1 MNKILFKY
9 LIQNFL
15 KTFLIM
21 VIIFYCF
28 GILLNLFEEIEFFKN
43 IEANVF
49 TPLILTSLIIPS
61 LIIKILPFIIFIS
74 SMWFMLKLRNNTELT
89 SLKVY
94 GYSNL
99 KIFFILAITSFIIG
113 WLILFILNPIT
124 STMAKFYEK
133 TKSNYSRDIDHLV
146 LFNKNGLWIKEQLD
160 DQQRII
166 SAENLEK
173 NTISNL
179 NIYHL
184 NKNSN
189 LTEKIFSK
197 TADITDNEWKLY
209 DVSIFETRNNV
220 SKQTKKDF
228 YTIESKYDYEQI
240 NNLYKNFDSLSFV
253 DVLINYDSHIANG
266 YNNEFLN
273 QSLHSMLTLPFFLLL
288 MTALAA
294 VLTMY
299 TLRKS
304 DNIKFIIVGL
314 ISSIGIF
321 YLKNLSLALGQT
333 DKIPLILAIWAP
345 IIILSFLIF
354 IGILQVNE
362 K

>member
-1 MNKILFKY
+1 
-9 LIQNFL
+9 
-15 KTFLIM
+15 
-21 VIIFYCF
+21 
-28 GILLNLFEEIEFFKN
+28 
-43 IEANVF
+43 
-49 TPLILTSLIIPS
+49 
-61 LIIKILPFIIFIS
+61 
-74 SMWFMLKLRNNTELT
+74 
-89 SLKVY
+89 
-94 GYSNL
+94 
-99 KIFFILAITSFIIG
+99 
-113 WLILFILNPIT
+113 
-124 STMAKFYEK
+124 MAKFYEK

-146 LFNKNGLWIKEQLD
+146 LFNKNGLWIKEQLEN
-160 DQQRII
+160 QQRII

-173 NTISNL
+173 NIISNL

-184 NKNSN
+184 NENSN

-197 TADITDNEWKLY
+197 KADITDNEWKLY
-209 DVSIFETRNNV
+209 DVTIFKTKNNV
-220 SKQTKKDF
+220 SKQIKKDF
-228 YTIESKYDYEQI
+228 YKIESKYDYDQI
-240 NNLYKNFDSLSFV
+240 SNLYKNFDSLSFV
-253 DVLINYDSHIANG
+253 DILINYESHVASG

-294 VLTMY
+294 VLTMN

>member
-1 MNKILFKY
+1 
-9 LIQNFL
+9 
-15 KTFLIM
+15 M
-21 VIIFYCF
+21 VTIFYCF

-49 TPLILTSLIIPS
+49 TPLVLTSLIIPS

-124 STMAKFYEK
+124 SAMAKFYEK

-146 LFNKNGLWIKEQLD
+146 LFNKNGLWIKEQLEN
-160 DQQRII
+160 QQRII

-173 NTISNL
+173 NIISNL

-184 NKNSN
+184 NENSN

-197 TADITDNEWKLY
+197 KADITDNEWKLY
-209 DVSIFETRNNV
+209 DVTIFKTKNNV
-220 SKQTKKDF
+220 SKQIKKDF
-228 YTIESKYDYEQI
+228 YTIESKYDYDQI
-240 NNLYKNFDSLSFV
+240 SNLYKNFDSLSFV
-253 DVLINYDSHIANG
+253 DILINYESHVASG

-294 VLTMY
+294 VLTMN